1 GEARCGV
8 LVVRKLALDEERV
21 PSDFAVFYRTH
32 AQSRALEE
40 ALLSA
45 DLPYRVIGGIRFYD
59 RAEGK
64 DLLAYLRVLANPA
77 DEVSLER
84 IINKPTRGI
93 GESTYEKC
101 VEKARA
107 ERRTVYEAMR
117 QIAAPQMEL
126 LA

>member
-1 GEARCGV
+1 M
-8 LVVRKLALDEERV
+8 

-40 ALLSA
+40 ALLGA
-45 DLPYRVIGGIRFYD
+45 DLPYAVIGGIRFYD
-59 RAEGK
+59 RAEVK

-93 GESTYEKC
+93 GESTYER
-101 VEKARA
+101 VVAARA
-107 ERRTVYEAMR
+107 RRERHRVGRDGGHRHARRRRDRAGAAQEAR
-117 QIAAPQMEL
+117 RRSSR
-126 LA
+126 